1 LRKALQMNSIPITN
15 ILFLDLETT
24 GLDCAKHY
32 ILEVAIL
39 PAQLHEEN
47 FFCNKENLFTALLN
61 FHVENFKENF
71 DPKALEMHETN
82 NLIQDI
88 LNSDIK
94 KWELKEL
101 EQELIKQVNNT
112 FGKYAMGIQLAGNSV
127 HFDLQFIK
135 HHMPT
140 FAKRLSYRILDMSTF
155 RTLAT
160 ALCNY
165 KSELNPAHRAK
176 EDVLYSYSLM
186 LDFIKKLRHSETNR
200 SLN

>member
-1 LRKALQMNSIPITN
+1 MNSIPITN

-24 GLDCAKHY
+24 GLDCTENF

-39 PAQLHEEN
+39 PAQLHERN
-47 FFCNKENLFTALLN
+47 FFCNKELIYSALVN
-61 FHVENFKENF
+61 FHVDKFKENF
-71 DPKALEMHETN
+71 DPKALEMHEQN
-82 NLIQDI
+82 NLIKDI
-88 LNSDIK
+88 LNPEIK
-94 KWELKEL
+94 KFELKDL
-101 EQELIKQVNNT
+101 EQELIKKVDNT
-112 FGKYAMGIQLAGNSV
+112 FGKYAMQIQLAGNSV

-135 HHMPT
+135 HHMPL

-160 ALCNY
+160 ALCDY

-186 LDFIKKLRHSETNR
+186 VDFITTLREPQQMM

>member
-1 LRKALQMNSIPITN
+1 
-15 ILFLDLETT
+15 
-24 GLDCAKHY
+24 
-32 ILEVAIL
+32 
-39 PAQLHEEN
+39 
-47 FFCNKENLFTALLN
+47 
-61 FHVENFKENF
+61 
-71 DPKALEMHETN
+71 
-82 NLIQDI
+82 
-88 LNSDIK
+88 
-94 KWELKEL
+94 
-101 EQELIKQVNNT
+101 
-112 FGKYAMGIQLAGNSV
+112 
-127 HFDLQFIK
+127 LQFIK

-186 LDFIKKLRHSETNR
+186 LDFIKKLRHSEPNR